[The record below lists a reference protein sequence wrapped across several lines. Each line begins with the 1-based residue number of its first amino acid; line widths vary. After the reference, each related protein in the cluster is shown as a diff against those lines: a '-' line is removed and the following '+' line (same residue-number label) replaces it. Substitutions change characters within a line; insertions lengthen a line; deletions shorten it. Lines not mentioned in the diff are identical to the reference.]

1 MNIGIIGA
9 GMIGATAAQLF
20 ARAGHDAAIANTRGP
35 VSLADLVAQIG
46 PRVRATTVDEAAS
59 FGEVVLLAI
68 PFGRYS
74 TLPASRL
81 AGKVVVDAMN
91 YYPQRDGRLSLDG
104 LTSSEL
110 VARHLAGARLV
121 KAFNTLYFEAL
132 ATGGNPSAPVDERLA
147 LFLAGDDA
155 DAKATVVRLI
165 EEIGFAPVDT
175 GTLREGGRRQEPGS
189 PIYNTPLTGAAARV
203 ALDASR

>member
-9 GMIGATAAQLF
+9 GKIGATAAQLF
-20 ARAGHDAAIANTRGP
+20 ARAGHDVAIANTRGP

-91 YYPQRDGRLSLDG
+91 YYPQRDGRLSFDG

-121 KAFNTLYFEAL
+121 KAFNTLYFQTL
-132 ATGGNPSAPVDERLA
+132 ATAGNPSAPVDERLA

-155 DAKATVVRLI
+155 DAKATVARLI

-189 PIYNTPLTGAAARV
+189 AIYNTPLTGAAARA